1 MNKYFLWRVPVSF
14 LIFLFITTLSSFI
27 WLRTDLE
34 MEILCVFLFF
44 TCSFLLYVFFSKL
57 FFFKSSIKSRR
68 DRYRKNIKTHQKN
81 ITFYTLF
88 FFGKRWK
95 ENFFLYCKQERDL
108 WFFVFREMD
117 AVYRCMNGY
126 CHCVYNLYTKWKKK
140 N

>member
-1 MNKYFLWRVPVSF
+1 MTCSCVVSH
-14 LIFLFITTLSSFI
+14 LFIHHNSFFFY
-27 WLRTDLE
+27 LTPNRLGNGNS
-34 MEILCVFLFF
+34 MCVFIFHMLISAVCFF
-44 TCSFLLYVFFSKL
+44 FKTL

-88 FFGKRWK
+88 FFRQKMKRD
-95 ENFFLYCKQERDL
+95 FFLYCKQERDL

-140 N
+140 LE